1 MMSAQAAFSVHRDA
15 SAGGLCCACL
25 QGQNTKPMDPGAWA
39 TGIVEVA
46 LPMEYKMRNIE
57 QTEAAKRELLS
68 KARSGNV

>member
-1 MMSAQAAFSVHRDA
+1 MRVPR
-15 SAGGLCCACL
+15 GLGYACL

-68 KARSGNV
+68 KARLVNM